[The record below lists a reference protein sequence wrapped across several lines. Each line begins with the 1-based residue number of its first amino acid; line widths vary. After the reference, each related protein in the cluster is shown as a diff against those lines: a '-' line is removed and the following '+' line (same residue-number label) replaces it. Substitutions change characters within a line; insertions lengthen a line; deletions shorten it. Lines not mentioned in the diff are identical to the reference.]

1 MTDITKFKNVSLSKK
16 TYSDVGVLS
25 KAIFDVPLSL
35 SKTIEY
41 LVEKEIKKVNNGNG
55 YIKIPYRL
63 AREEQVAQCNVCSS
77 QGEVDE
83 EKLDSIIIDADGFHR
98 LQ

>member
-16 TYSDVGVLS
+16 TYMDVGTLS

-41 LVEKEIKKVNNGNG
+41 LVEKEMKNVKKVNGNG
-55 YIKIPYRL
+55 KER
-63 AREEQVAQCNVCSS
+63 
-77 QGEVDE
+77 
-83 EKLDSIIIDADGFHR
+83 
-98 LQ
+98 

>member
-16 TYSDVGVLS
+16 TYMDVGTLR

-41 LVEKEIKKVNNGNG
+41 LGEKEMKKVKKVNGNG
-55 YIKIPYRL
+55 KER
-63 AREEQVAQCNVCSS
+63 
-77 QGEVDE
+77 
-83 EKLDSIIIDADGFHR
+83 
-98 LQ
+98 

>member
-1 MTDITKFKNVSLSKK
+1 MTDITRFKNVSLSKK

-41 LVEKEIKKVNNGNG
+41 LVEKEIKKATKGKSNGKG
-55 YIKIPYRL
+55 QK
-63 AREEQVAQCNVCSS
+63 
-77 QGEVDE
+77 G
-83 EKLDSIIIDADGFHR
+83 
-98 LQ
+98 

>member
-25 KAIFDVPLSL
+25 KEIFDVPLSL

-41 LVEKEIKKVNNGNG
+41 LVEKEIKKVNKGKTNGKG
-55 YIKIPYRL
+55 QK
-63 AREEQVAQCNVCSS
+63 
-77 QGEVDE
+77 D
-83 EKLDSIIIDADGFHR
+83 
-98 LQ
+98 